1 MAKKSPA
8 KVKKLAAEA
17 KRVAAAS
24 REEKRAANLTP
35 HGNDSGDLE
44 RYESVD
50 GKWREIGLS
59 APARR
64 ALIDEGLFELSD
76 LRKMSLAALKELH
89 GMGPNAVRILVAE
102 MKRADLTFRK

>member
-17 KRVAAAS
+17 KRAAAAN
-24 REEKRAANLTP
+24 RELKRAANSITNR
-35 HGNDSGDLE
+35 NDYSELE
-44 RYESVD
+44 RYESLD
-50 GKWREIGLS
+50 GTWREIGIS

-64 ALIDEGLFELSD
+64 ALIDEGLLELSD
-76 LRKMSLAALKELH
+76 LRKISLAALKELH

>member
-17 KRVAAAS
+17 KRIAAAN
-24 REEKRAANLTP
+24 RELKRASNPIASSTN
-35 HGNDSGDLE
+35 SSDLE
-44 RYESVD
+44 RYESLD
-50 GKWREIGLS
+50 ASWREIGLG

-64 ALIDEGLFELSD
+64 ALVDEGLFELSD

>member
-8 KVKKLAAEA
+8 KIKKLAAEA
-17 KRVAAAS
+17 KRIAAAN
-24 REEKRAANLTP
+24 REEKRAANSTP
-35 HGNDSGDLE
+35 HGNDSSDLE

-50 GKWREIGLS
+50 GAWREIGLS

>member
-17 KRVAAAS
+17 KRAAAAN
-24 REEKRAANLTP
+24 RELKRTVNSTTNQ
-35 HGNDSGDLE
+35 NDSSDLE
-44 RYESVD
+44 RYESLD
-50 GKWREIGLS
+50 GPWREIGIS

-64 ALIDEGLFELSD
+64 ALIDEGLLELSD

>member
-17 KRVAAAS
+17 KRIAVANRELIRAS
-24 REEKRAANLTP
+24 NPIASSTN
-35 HGNDSGDLE
+35 SSDLE
-44 RYESVD
+44 RYESLD
-50 GKWREIGLS
+50 APWREIGLS

-64 ALIDEGLFELSD
+64 ALVDEGLFELSD